1 MRTLQFCKD
10 MNKKAW
16 TTKKL
21 NEELKHDYITDKEL
35 NQVDYY
41 KYIENVL
48 KNIENI
54 RKKRLKELKSSNGI
68 NEHYTQKDVA
78 KRAGVSIATYKNYMS
93 RKSYNIS
100 LITVLKIAHVLRCD
114 LNDILP
120 ADQYKK

>member
-16 TTKKL
+16 TTKEL

-35 NQVDYY
+35 NQVNYY
-41 KYIENVL
+41 EYIENVL

-78 KRAGVSIATYKNYMS
+78 KRAGVSITTYKNYMS

-100 LITVLKIAHVLRCD
+100 LMTVLKIAHVLRCD

>member
-1 MRTLQFCKD
+1 

-54 RKKRLKELKSSNGI
+54 RKRRLRSEEHTSELQSPS
-68 NEHYTQKDVA
+68 
-78 KRAGVSIATYKNYMS
+78 
-93 RKSYNIS
+93 
-100 LITVLKIAHVLRCD
+100 
-114 LNDILP
+114 
-120 ADQYKK
+120 